1 MNYRDVYFSRVNHF
15 GNTIAERMKNSG
27 IVAFEKWMAQS
38 PFTVINLSVERGY
51 YFSGIIETSKDR
63 EEKKI
68 MYLYV
73 ANDIPIKVGDILT
86 WRQDN
91 GAIEKWLLLQ
101 QIHKVHPTYQTFQII
116 KCNYELKWID
126 FSGYLRKS
134 WAYAVSSVDSKVKS
148 NFRMW
153 HSLISPQPNKYAEVI
168 MPRPLFEDNSED
180 LDRLMRGITFI
191 IENEGWTIIECD
203 WTSVEGIAYMSL
215 TESKVNYQYDD
226 RVVDVAELDRLK
238 FPILEKVY
246 AIGEEIV
253 PHYTQDTFNEWET
266 VLIPS
271 EIEGEEPYVALN
283 NNNHWQAIRAGQFIM
298 KMRLKNYNAEDP
310 KMAVT
315 KEFEITITEAS
326 GGTIYLQGADEV
338 RLDRYETY
346 SLMDENTNNPIT
358 LAADDTIEFI
368 VENKTAAKKQLAS
381 LVTAYDA
388 NKNIIPYAQVLHANA
403 NNELGEVVLTAI
415 HKNGNNEIVATY
427 TKTVKIIPLW

>member
-1 MNYRDVYFSRVNHF
+1 MNYLDVYFARVNHF
-15 GNTIAERMKNSG
+15 GETVADRIKNSG

-38 PFTVINLSVERGY
+38 PFTVEDLSVERGY

-73 ANDIPIKVGDILT
+73 ANDIPIRVGDILT

-126 FSGYLRKS
+126 FNGYLRKS

-168 MPRPLFEDNSED
+168 MPRPIFEENSED

-215 TESKVNYQYDD
+215 TESKVNYEYDD
-226 RVVDVAELDRLK
+226 RVVDVAETDRLK
-238 FPILEKVY
+238 FPALQAVY
-246 AIGEEIV
+246 SVGDEII
-253 PHYTQDTFNEWET
+253 PEFTADTFNEWEIVLLAPEGST
-266 VLIPS
+266 VVSNMSNGHL
-271 EIEGEEPYVALN
+271 
-283 NNNHWQAIRAGQFIM
+283 QAIGTGQETV
-298 KMRLKNYNAEDP
+298 KMRLKNYDKDDP
-310 KMAVT
+310 RKAVT
-315 KEFEITITEAS
+315 KEFEITINANASEEALF
-326 GGTIYLQGADEV
+326 IQGEDSIK
-338 RLDRYETY
+338 LDRYATY
-346 SLMDENTNNPIT
+346 TLMNENTNEPV
-358 LAADDTIEFI
+358 IEAVTFT
-368 VENKTAAKKQLAS
+368 VVNKTNEKIQLTT
-381 LVTAYDA
+381 LGKAYD
-388 NKNIIPYAQVLHANA
+388 KNNNEIIQSCVLHANA
-403 NNELGEVVLTAI
+403 KNKLGEVTLSAEY
-415 HKNGNNEIVATY
+415 NGETY
-427 TKTVKIIPLW
+427 TKTIKVVPLW

>member
-1 MNYRDVYFSRVNHF
+1 MNYVDVYFSRVNHF
-15 GNTIAERMKNSG
+15 GNTIAERIKNSG

-38 PFTVINLSVERGY
+38 PFTVVDLSVERGL

-73 ANDIPIKVGDILT
+73 SNDIPIKVGDILT

-126 FSGYLRKS
+126 FNGYLRKS

-153 HSLISPQPNKYAEVI
+153 HSLISPQPNKFAEVI
-168 MPRPLFEDNSED
+168 MPRPIFEEGSED

-226 RVVDVAELDRLK
+226 RIVDIAELDRLK
-238 FPILEKVY
+238 FPTLDTVY
-246 AIGEEIV
+246 TIGDEII
-253 PHYTQDTFNEWET
+253 PHYSQDTFNEWET
-266 VLIPS
+266 VLVPP
-271 EIEGEEPYVALN
+271 ENDEPYVVFN
-283 NNNHWQAIRAGQFIM
+283 KNKHWEAVRAGQFIM
-298 KMRLKNYNAEDP
+298 KMRLKNYNADDP
-310 KMAVT
+310 RKAVT
-315 KEFEITITEAS
+315 KEFEITINEPNIDKLYIKGS
-326 GGTIYLQGADEV
+326 DSI
-338 RLDRYETY
+338 RLDRYQNYCLVDEITDEEISDGITY
-346 SLMDENTNNPIT
+346 SLDAGDEKKPLATIT
-358 LAADDTIEFI
+358 EIK
-368 VENKTAAKKQLAS
+368 VEEKDNHMAL
-381 LVTAYDA
+381 
-388 NKNIIPYAQVLHANA
+388 ICVLHANA
-403 NNELGEVVLTAI
+403 KNLLGEITLKAEY
-415 HKNGNNEIVATY
+415 NGNLY
-427 TKTVKIIPLW
+427 TKTIKVVPLW